1 MRKAILLIIAILL
14 VSCRPHKLS
23 GPTGSGLDNLRI
35 KKDIYCELSRKNLQE
50 KTYLGDKCDSL
61 LFTSLYAAVCGE
73 VDLSSWEDPSV
84 PGKMYRNPER
94 DCYPDESKSSISRD
108 MLLGYMTYLWKQRD
122 LTNAAEMISY
132 GKSVTWVMG
141 EYNDAEGLS
150 RVLMTPQLISLLT
163 DIESKLSTGA
173 ALRLVGEDDAVLI
186 NTGFRAHLDVLRI
199 VLSGSVRSGISEIER
214 LILKGQSERVRENAL
229 FQAAYARYNGGDQ
242 TNAVLLLMDENR
254 FPVGKLPDN
263 HTNQCEGYVYQRDPG
278 EDWAPCPDRELHQ
291 HDGVD
296 FLVAASIALGDL

>member
-1 MRKAILLIIAILL
+1 VRKAILLIIAILL

-186 NTGFRAHLDVLRI
+186 NTDFRAHLDVLRI